1 MGSAR
6 RRTKAGIRAMNTV
19 TRAMSAVRKLPATPR
34 KTIHMKRY
42 RVASSVQETGVP
54 NIRVDTCK
62 STTARTP
69 IAARPASTSVANLM
83 TLPKI
88 DDVSSINLSSRPDR
102 LRAGPEDQIALFLAN
117 GGNGLVKES
126 LILHETGEDGIEAL

>member
-6 RRTKAGIRAMNTV
+6 RRTQAGISAMNTV

-34 KTIHMKRY
+34 NTIHMKRY

-54 NIRVDTCK
+54 HIRVDTCK

-83 TLPKI
+83 TLPKN
-88 DDVSSINLSSRPDR
+88 DDVSSINLSSQPDR
-102 LRAGPEDQIALFLAN
+102 LRAGPEDLMALLLAD

-126 LILHETGEDGIEAL
+126 LILHQPGKDRIEAL